1 MNSFLKELFDYN
13 QRMNQKFIDAFIA
26 NPTKISEKSI
36 KLMSHILN
44 AHQIWNNRIDAEEP
58 LFGVWQMQRLE
69 NFTEIDQT
77 NHDKTFN
84 ILEEFNATSRINYT
98 STKGE
103 PFKNSIQEIIFH
115 VLNHSTYH
123 RGQISAELRN
133 SGIDPLI
140 SDYIFYKREMNL
152 NM

>member
-13 QRMNQKFIDAFIA
+13 QRMNQKFIDAFSA

-44 AHQIWNNRIDAEEP
+44 AHQIWNNRIDSEEP

-84 ILEEFNATSRINYT
+84 ILEEFNATSLINYT
-98 STKGE
+98 SSKGE